1 MKARH
6 VLLVIGCL
14 GSMRL
19 ARAVCSQPQP
29 RSVCAEYSASKI
41 VAEATLLKI
50 DNVLYKHDPEA
61 VTASY
66 YTLRVDRVFRGTPGQ
81 TVRIYEGNDSGRAS
95 FDWRVGRKYV
105 LFLFDSIEKASEK
118 VLEFDGCGNS
128 GPVAHANSVL
138 REIEQMNDQRRTA
151 FITGM
156 VSAFSLDGAM
166 PNIEMVARGGGAS
179 YKGRTNRQGR
189 FTIEV
194 PPGDYEVIP
203 VNRQLSFEISDLS
216 YEDPLHLA
224 MQPGSC
230 AQVQFVETL
239 SGTKGS
245 YLSGKRR

>member
-1 MKARH
+1 MKACH
-6 VLLVIGCL
+6 VLLAIGCL
-14 GSMRL
+14 GSTRL
-19 ARAVCSQPQP
+19 ARAVCSEPQP

-61 VTASY
+61 VIASY
-66 YTLRVDRVFRGTPGQ
+66 YTLRFDRVFRGTAGQ
-81 TVRIYEGNDSGRAS
+81 TVRIYEGSDSGRAS
-95 FDWRVGRKYV
+95 FDWKVGRKYV
-105 LFLFDSIEKASEK
+105 LFLFDSIEKADEK
-118 VLEFDGCGNS
+118 VLSLDGCGNS
-128 GPVAHANSVL
+128 GPAAHANSVL
-138 REIEQMNDQRRTA
+138 REIDRMNDQRGTA
-151 FITGM
+151 HITGM
-156 VSAFSLDGAM
+156 VSAFGLAGAM

-203 VNRQLSFEISDLS
+203 VNRQMWFAVSELS

-230 AQVQFVETL
+230 AQVQFVETIE
-239 SGTKGS
+239 GTKGA
-245 YLSGKRR
+245 YHSGKRR

>member
-1 MKARH
+1 MKAWH

-14 GSMRL
+14 GSVQL
-19 ARAVCSQPQP
+19 AHAFCSQPQP

-41 VAEATLLKI
+41 VVEATLLKI
-50 DNVLYKHDPEA
+50 DNVLYKNDPES
-61 VTASY
+61 VTGSY
-66 YTLRVDRVFRGTPGQ
+66 YTLRVDRVFRGTPVH

-95 FDWRVGRKYV
+95 FDWKVGRKYV
-105 LFLFDSIEKASEK
+105 LFLFDSIEKADEK
-118 VLEFDGCGNS
+118 VLELDGCGNS
-128 GPVAHANSVL
+128 GPVAQANSVL
-138 REIEQMNDQRRTA
+138 REIEQMNDQRGTA
-151 FITGM
+151 HITGM

-166 PNIEMVARGGGAS
+166 PNIEMVARGDGAS

-194 PPGDYEVIP
+194 PAGDYAVIP
-203 VNRQLSFEISDLS
+203 VNRQLSFKVSELT
-216 YEDPLHLA
+216 YEDPLHLT

-239 SGTKGS
+239 EGTKGS